1 MLLARRN
8 SNWLPDVFNDF
19 FDTDFL
25 PKVNSNTT
33 APAINVI
40 EKKDEYDVELAAP
53 GMTKEDFKVSL
64 DEDHNLVVELDKKD
78 EKTEENKEN
87 KENEETGHYLRREF
101 SYTKFHQT
109 LLLPDDV
116 NRDTISAT
124 VENGVLKVVLP
135 KLQPQEMKKERTMI
149 EIQ

>member
-25 PKVNSNTT
+25 PKVNTNTT

-53 GMTKEDFKVSL
+53 GMTKDDFKVSL
-64 DEDHNLVVELDKKD
+64 DEDRNLVVELDKKV
-78 EKTEENKEN
+78 EKTEENKDC
-87 KENEETGHYLRREF
+87 GHDLRREF

-135 KLQPQEMKKERTMI
+135 KLQPQETKKERTMI
-149 EIQ
+149 EIH

>member
-1 MLLARRN
+1 
-8 SNWLPDVFNDF
+8 
-19 FDTDFL
+19 
-25 PKVNSNTT
+25 VNSNTT

-64 DEDHNLVVELDKKD
+64 DEDHNLVVELDKKV
-78 EKTEENKEN
+78 EKTEENK
-87 KENEETGHYLRREF
+87 ETGHYLRREF

-116 NRDTISAT
+116 NRDNISAT

>member
-25 PKVNSNTT
+25 PKVNTNTT

-64 DEDHNLVVELDKKD
+64 DEDRNLVVELDKKV
-78 EKTEENKEN
+78 EKTEENK
-87 KENEETGHYLRREF
+87 ETGHYLRREF

-116 NRDTISAT
+116 NREAISAT

>member
-25 PKVNSNTT
+25 PKVNTNTT

-64 DEDHNLVVELDKKD
+64 DEDRNMVVELDKKV
-78 EKTEENKEN
+78 EKTDENKDC
-87 KENEETGHYLRREF
+87 GHYLRREF

-116 NRDTISAT
+116 NREAISAT
-124 VENGVLKVVLP
+124 VEYGVLKVVLP

>member
-25 PKVNSNTT
+25 PKVNTNTT

-64 DEDHNLVVELDKKD
+64 DEDRNLVVELDKKV
-78 EKTEENKEN
+78 EKTEENK
-87 KENEETGHYLRREF
+87 ETGHYLRREF

-116 NRDTISAT
+116 NREAISAT

-135 KLQPQEMKKERTMI
+135 KLQPQEMKKERTVI

>member
-25 PKVNSNTT
+25 PKVNTT

-40 EKKDEYDVELAAP
+40 EKKQEYDVELAAP

-64 DEDHNLVVELDKKD
+64 DEDRNLVVELDKKE
-78 EKTEENKEN
+78 EKTEENKEC
-87 KENEETGHYLRREF
+87 GHYLRREF

-116 NRDTISAT
+116 NRDAIKAT

-149 EIQ
+149 EIE

>member
-25 PKVNSNTT
+25 PKVNTNTT

-40 EKKDEYDVELAAP
+40 EKKNEYDVELAAP

-64 DEDHNLVVELDKKD
+64 DEDRNLVVELDKKI

-87 KENEETGHYLRREF
+87 KETGHYIRREF

-116 NRDTISAT
+116 NRENISAT

-135 KLQPQEMKKERTMI
+135 KLQPKEVKKERTMI

>member
-19 FDTDFL
+19 FDTEFL
-25 PKVNSNTT
+25 PKVNTNTT

-40 EKKDEYDVELAAP
+40 EKKNEYEVELAAP

-64 DEDHNLVVELDKKD
+64 DEDQNLVVELDKKV
-78 EKTEENKEN
+78 EKTEGDK
-87 KENEETGHYLRREF
+87 ETGHYLRREF

-116 NRDTISAT
+116 KRDAISAT

-135 KLQPQEMKKERTMI
+135 KLQPQEVKKERTMI

>member
-19 FDTDFL
+19 FDTDFM
-25 PKVNSNTT
+25 PKACTT

-40 EKKDEYDVELAAP
+40 EKKNEYDVEFAAP

-64 DEDHNLVVELDKKD
+64 DEERNLVIELDKKV
-78 EKTEENKEN
+78 EKNECDKEC
-87 KENEETGHYLRREF
+87 GHYLRREF

-124 VENGVLKVVLP
+124 AENGVLKVVLP

>member
-25 PKVNSNTT
+25 PKASTT

-40 EKKDEYDVELAAP
+40 EKKNEYDVELAAP

-64 DEDHNLVVELDKKD
+64 DEDHNLVVELDKKV
-78 EKTEENKEN
+78 EKSEENKED
-87 KENEETGHYLRREF
+87 KDCGHYLRREF

-109 LLLPDDV
+109 
-116 NRDTISAT
+116 
-124 VENGVLKVVLP
+124 
-135 KLQPQEMKKERTMI
+135 
-149 EIQ
+149 

>member
-25 PKVNSNTT
+25 PKVSTNTT

-64 DEDHNLVVELDKKD
+64 DEDRNLVVELDKKV
-78 EKTEENKEN
+78 EKTEENKEA
-87 KENEETGHYLRREF
+87 GHYLRREF

-116 NRDTISAT
+116 NRDAISVT

-135 KLQPQEMKKERTMI
+135 KLQPQEMKKERTVI

>member
-25 PKVNSNTT
+25 PKVNTNTT

-40 EKKDEYDVELAAP
+40 EKKNEYDVELAAP

-64 DEDHNLVVELDKKD
+64 DEDRNLVVELDKKV
-78 EKTEENKEN
+78 EKTEENKDC
-87 KENEETGHYLRREF
+87 GHYLRREF

-149 EIQ
+149 KIQ

>member
-25 PKVNSNTT
+25 PKVNTNTT

-53 GMTKEDFKVSL
+53 GMTKDDFKVSL
-64 DEDHNLVVELDKKD
+64 DEDRNLVVELDKKD
-78 EKTEENKEN
+78 EKTEENKDC
-87 KENEETGHYLRREF
+87 GHYLRREF

-149 EIQ
+149 EIH

>member
-25 PKVNSNTT
+25 PKVNTNTT

-40 EKKDEYDVELAAP
+40 EKKNEYDVELAAP

-64 DEDHNLVVELDKKD
+64 DEDHNLVVELDKKV
-78 EKTEENKEN
+78 EKTEENKDC
-87 KENEETGHYLRREF
+87 GHYLRREF

>member
-25 PKVNSNTT
+25 PRVNTNTT

-40 EKKDEYDVELAAP
+40 EKKNEYDVELAAP

-64 DEDHNLVVELDKKD
+64 DEDRNLVVELDKKI

-87 KENEETGHYLRREF
+87 KETGHYLRREF

-116 NRDTISAT
+116 NRENISAT

-135 KLQPQEMKKERTMI
+135 KLQPQEVKKERTMI

>member
-1 MLLARRN
+1 MYLTRRN
-8 SNWLPDVFNDF
+8 QNWLPSVFNDI

-25 PKVNSNTT
+25 PKVSTT

-40 EKKDEYDVELAAP
+40 EKNNEYDVELAAP
-53 GMTKEDFKVSL
+53 GLTKNDFKVTL
-64 DEDHNLVVELDKKD
+64 DEEENLVVDLEKKFEDKQ
-78 EKTEENKEN
+78 ENNEN
-87 KENEETGHYLRREF
+87 GHYLRREF

-109 LLLPDDV
+109 LILPDDV
-116 NRDTISAT
+116 DREKIAAS

-135 KLQPQEMKKERTMI
+135 KRSAADLKKESKVI

>member
-25 PKVNSNTT
+25 PKVSNNTT

-40 EKKDEYDVELAAP
+40 EKKDEYDVEVAAP

-64 DEDHNLVVELDKKD
+64 DEDRNLVVELDKKV
-78 EKTEENKEN
+78 EKTEENKDC
-87 KENEETGHYLRREF
+87 GHYLRREF

-135 KLQPQEMKKERTMI
+135 KIQPQDMKKERTQI

>member
-87 KENEETGHYLRREF
+87 EETGHYLRREF
-101 SYTKFHQT
+101 SYTKYEQT
-109 LLLPDDV
+109 LILPDDV
-116 NRDTISAT
+116 NKEQIAAK
-124 VENGVLKVVLP
+124 VENGVLTVDLP
-135 KLQPQEMKKERTMI
+135 KIVEEKVKVSRQI
-149 EIQ
+149 SID

>member
-64 DEDHNLVVELDKKD
+64 DEDHNLVVELDKKI
-78 EKTEENKEN
+78 EKTEDDKES
-87 KENEETGHYLRREF
+87 GHYLRREF

>member
-8 SNWLPDVFNDF
+8 SNWLPYVFNDF

-64 DEDHNLVVELDKKD
+64 DEDCNLVVELDKKV
-78 EKTEENKEN
+78 EKTEENK
-87 KENEETGHYLRREF
+87 ETGHYLRREF

>member
-1 MLLARRN
+1 M
-8 SNWLPDVFNDF
+8 
-19 FDTDFL
+19 
-25 PKVNSNTT
+25 
-33 APAINVI
+33 
-40 EKKDEYDVELAAP
+40 
-53 GMTKEDFKVSL
+53 
-64 DEDHNLVVELDKKD
+64 VELDKKV
-78 EKTEENKEN
+78 EKTEEN

-116 NRDTISAT
+116 NRDNISAT

>member
-19 FDTDFL
+19 FDTEFL
-25 PKVNSNTT
+25 PKVNTNTT

-40 EKKDEYDVELAAP
+40 EKKNEYNVELAAP

-78 EKTEENKEN
+78 EKTEEN

>member
-64 DEDHNLVVELDKKD
+64 DEDRNLVVELDKKV
-78 EKTEENKEN
+78 EKTEENKED
-87 KENEETGHYLRREF
+87 GHYLRREF

-135 KLQPQEMKKERTMI
+135 KLQPQEMKTERTMI

>member
-64 DEDHNLVVELDKKD
+64 DEDRNLVVELDKKV
-78 EKTEENKEN
+78 EKTEENK
-87 KENEETGHYLRREF
+87 ETGHYLRREF

-116 NRDTISAT
+116 NRDNISAT
-124 VENGVLKVVLP
+124 VENGVLNVVLP

>member
-19 FDTDFL
+19 FDTDTDFL
-25 PKVNSNTT
+25 PKVNTT

-40 EKKDEYDVELAAP
+40 EKKQEYDVELAAP

-64 DEDHNLVVELDKKD
+64 DEDRNLVVELDKKE
-78 EKTEENKEN
+78 EKTEENKEC
-87 KENEETGHYLRREF
+87 GHYLRREF

-116 NRDTISAT
+116 NRDAIKAT

-135 KLQPQEMKKERTMI
+135 KLQPQEIKKERTMI
-149 EIQ
+149 EIE

>member
-1 MLLARRN
+1 MIMYLARRN
-8 SNWLPDVFNDF
+8 QDWLPSVFNDF

-25 PKVNSNTT
+25 PKMNTT

-53 GMTKEDFKVSL
+53 GLTKGDFKVTL
-64 DEDHNLVVELDKKD
+64 DEDENLVVDLEKKVEDKQ
-78 EKTEENKEN
+78 ENK
-87 KENEETGHYLRREF
+87 ETGHYLRREF

-116 NRDTISAT
+116 DREHIAAT
-124 VENGVLKVVLP
+124 VDNGVLNVVLP
-135 KLQPQEMKKERTMI
+135 KKTAAQLKKESKVI

>member
-25 PKVNSNTT
+25 PKVNTNTT

-40 EKKDEYDVELAAP
+40 EKKNEYDVELAAP

-64 DEDHNLVVELDKKD
+64 DEERNLVVELDKKV
-78 EKTEENKEN
+78 EKTEENKDC
-87 KENEETGHYLRREF
+87 GHYLRREF

-116 NRDTISAT
+116 NRDAISAT
-124 VENGVLKVVLP
+124 VEHGVLKVVLP